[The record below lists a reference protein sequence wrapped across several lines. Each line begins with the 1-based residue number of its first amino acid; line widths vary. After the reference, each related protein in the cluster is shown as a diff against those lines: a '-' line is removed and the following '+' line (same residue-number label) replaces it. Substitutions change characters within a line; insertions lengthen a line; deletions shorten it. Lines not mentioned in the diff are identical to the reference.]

1 VTTSLR
7 DIYRASTKNRD
18 IFFNRYI
25 ARPAAV
31 PFIWALQYTRVTPN
45 QVTVGS
51 FILALIAC
59 LMFVTIPGY
68 WGVLGGVLMLEAS
81 YVLDCVDGQLA
92 RIKGQSSKVGAL
104 FDFLMD
110 ELKAFFFL
118 GAITTRMIYVDTEPQ
133 CWMLWGLWGMVALGS
148 GIALTTLIRREEYSG
163 TQQRFDGEHDAAAK
177 PTSIIGWGV
186 WLANAV
192 SRWIIHYPSY
202 MLYLGIAG
210 TLKPYLIIYPVILW
224 VYFLKTML
232 SVTRRLTALPPGQET
247 EKQEPEEGDA
257 S

>member
-1 VTTSLR
+1 MTTLR
-7 DIYRASTKNRD
+7 EIYRASTKNRD

-31 PFIWALQYTRVTPN
+31 PLIWVLQNSRVTPN

-51 FILALIAC
+51 FILALAAC
-59 LMFVTIPGY
+59 FMFVILPGY
-68 WGVLGGVLMLEAS
+68 WGLLASVLMLEAS

-92 RIKGQSSKVGAL
+92 RLKGQSSKVGAL

-118 GAITTRMIYVDTEPQ
+118 AAITTRMVYVDNEPR

-148 GIALTTLIRREEYSG
+148 GIALTALIRREEYSG
-163 TQQRFDGEHDAAAK
+163 AQQRFDGEHEAPPK
-177 PTSIIGWGV
+177 PKSVIGWGV

-192 SRWIIHYPSY
+192 SRWLIHYPSY

-210 TLKPYLIIYPVILW
+210 TVEPYLMIYPAVLW

-232 SVTRRLTALPPGQET
+232 SVTRRLAAPLHGSPAENADT
-247 EKQEPEEGDA
+247 EEGDA